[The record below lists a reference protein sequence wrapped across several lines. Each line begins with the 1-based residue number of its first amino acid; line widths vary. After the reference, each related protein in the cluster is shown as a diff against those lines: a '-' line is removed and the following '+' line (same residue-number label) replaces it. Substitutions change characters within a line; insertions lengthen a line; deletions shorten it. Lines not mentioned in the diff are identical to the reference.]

1 MMRSSK
7 SNSKA
12 GTQMGKENRVAEI
25 DDLKEKLALACRM
38 LFLAQL
44 VDYSGHIS
52 VRIPGTDRF
61 LINGHPV
68 SRAMVTP
75 DDIVTFD
82 PDGNRLEG
90 KWNLPSE
97 LPMHT
102 RTYRVRDDVQSIA
115 HLHNRMAVVLSMA
128 DRPLIPASNPGAL
141 FGLGPMPVYQD
152 PALIHSNEQGD
163 AVARTLGDRTA
174 AILRGH
180 GSIVV
185 GESIEW
191 TFAACIDLEESAARL
206 CFASVLG
213 PVRFYTD
220 DEVQRVAKGRRSSSV
235 IQKVWDHYAAKAKL
249 TGLTENI

>member
-1 MMRSSK
+1 VS
-7 SNSKA
+7 A
-12 GTQMGKENRVAEI
+12 TDE
-25 DDLKEKLALACRM
+25 LKTKLAMACRM
-38 LFLAQL
+38 LFLAEL

-61 LINGHPV
+61 LVNGHPI
-68 SRAMVTP
+68 SRATVTP

-82 PDGNRLEG
+82 LEGNCVEG
-90 KWNLPSE
+90 KWDLPSE

-102 RTYRVRDDVQSIA
+102 RTYRVREDVQCVA
-115 HLHNRMAVVLSMA
+115 HLPNRMVVVLSMA

-141 FGLGPMPVYQD
+141 LGQGAIPVYQD
-152 PALIHSNEQGD
+152 PALIHTNEQGD
-163 AVARTLGDRTA
+163 AVARTLGDRDA

-191 TFAACIDLEESAARL
+191 TFAGCIDLEESATRL
-206 CFASVLG
+206 CFASLLG

-220 DEVQRVAKGRRSSSV
+220 DEVNRVTKGRRKISV
-235 IQKVWDHYAAKAKL
+235 IQKVWDHYVAKAKMA
-249 TGLTENI
+249 GLMENLN

>member
-1 MMRSSK
+1 MS
-7 SNSKA
+7 
-12 GTQMGKENRVAEI
+12 EI

-38 LFLAQL
+38 LFLAEL

-52 VRIPGTDRF
+52 VRIPGDDRF

-68 SRAMVTP
+68 SRATVTP
-75 DDIVTFD
+75 GDIVTFD
-82 PDGNRLEG
+82 RDGNRIEG

-102 RTYRVRDDVQSIA
+102 RAYRARHDVQCVA
-115 HLHNRMAVVLSMA
+115 HLHNRMVVVLSMA
-128 DRPLIPASNPGAL
+128 DRPLVPASNPGAL
-141 FGLGPMPVYQD
+141 FGPGAIPVYQD
-152 PALIHSNEQGD
+152 PALIHTNEQGD
-163 AVARTLGDRTA
+163 AVARTLGDRDA

-206 CFASVLG
+206 CYASLLG

-220 DEVQRVAKGRRSSSV
+220 DEVQRVAKGRRRMPV
-235 IQKVWDHYAAKAKL
+235 MQKVWDHYVARAKL
-249 TGLTENI
+249 SGLFENI